1 MSQVKNVL
9 FIMADQLRLDH
20 LSCYGHPHLK
30 TPTIDALA
38 KRGVRFT
45 QAHTSSPVCGPA
57 RMSLY
62 TGRTAFS
69 HGASWNFVPLHIGE
83 FTLGDY
89 IRPHGI
95 RVALAGKTHMRP
107 DLDGMQQLGISAG
120 SDLGVLASECGFEPW
135 ERDDGEHPNQKFN
148 PDLAYNKWLL
158 GHGYESPNPWNDFA
172 NSGRGPKGELMSGWA
187 LRHSIYPARIDK
199 AHSETAYMTKRAI
212 DFIDDAGDKPWVLHL
227 SYIKPHW
234 PYIAPDPYH
243 NMFKDVAHTP
253 ANKHVKEKETAH
265 PVYQAF
271 MKMEVG
277 QTFSRD
283 DVRQTV
289 LPAYMGLIKEIDDQL
304 ARVMDHLKQNQLW
317 DNTLIVFTSDHG
329 DYMGDHWLGEKE
341 LFHEPSVSVPL
352 IIVDPDTRADAT
364 RGQVDERLVEGIDI
378 LPTILE
384 ALNVKVPEQRIEGQS
399 LLSKMRDRSDQQ
411 PWREAAL
418 SEIDYSYYQ
427 ARIDLGIEPSQA
439 RAYMLKTNDWK
450 YVYFKGFR
458 PQLFDLKNDPLELE
472 DLGESKNTQSIR
484 SEFQGELLERLTERR
499 NRVTVSDDVVQER
512 TAGAEKVGII
522 IGRW

>member
-1 MSQVKNVL
+1 
-9 FIMADQLRLDH
+9 
-20 LSCYGHPHLK
+20 
-30 TPTIDALA
+30 
-38 KRGVRFT
+38 
-45 QAHTSSPVCGPA
+45 
-57 RMSLY
+57 
-62 TGRTAFS
+62 
-69 HGASWNFVPLHIGE
+69 
-83 FTLGDY
+83 LGDY

-148 PDLAYNKWLL
+148 PDLAYNKWLR

-243 NMFKDVAHTP
+243 NMFKDVAHAP
-253 ANKHVKEKETAH
+253 ANKHVKEKETTH

-271 MKMEVG
+271 MNMEVG
-277 QTFSRD
+277 QTFARD

-304 ARVMDHLKQNQLW
+304 ARVMDHLKQNKLW

-364 RGQVDERLVEGIDI
+364 RGQVDDRLVEGIDI

-450 YVYFKGFR
+450 YVYFKGFH

-484 SEFQGELLERLTERR
+484 SEFQGELLERLTDRR